1 MTPPPITTS
10 RRNLAV
16 LAIVACALVS
26 VIFPMSSTGAATRAS
41 MKGDGETSTGTG
53 SDSGSAAAPS
63 RKTRDANRQVDA
75 LTATREEVTR
85 KVRSLDSQ
93 YQAQQTAVAAAEVE
107 VATAK
112 QKVASAKARVA
123 LAENEVELAE
133 ISVKQYAVEAYIRPP
148 AKTSMRI
155 LSLKKAEDATY
166 VSDVL
171 KIMTEERHKVV
182 DALAV
187 KKKIASMESAL
198 ADKTAAEAADK
209 ASAAHAALGDLDGIR
224 QEQSDLAASLDERLE
239 RALSEAA
246 SLEAIDKQ
254 VADELAAQELELRK
268 SAALPTASLVSDT
281 TPRSSPTVNSAAV
294 PVTNSPT
301 TTRPKSPPTTR
312 PKAPTTT
319 VPPPP
324 SGLVGW
330 DDVTK
335 VGSFWVH
342 KSIASNVRGLLDAA
356 TSAGFSLSGG
366 GYRDSASQI
375 ATRRANCGPTYY
387 DIYVKP
393 SGQCTPPTAIP
404 GRSMHEQGKALDI
417 QSSGSLITS
426 RSNPAFIWLSKNAA
440 RFGLYNLPSEPWHWS
455 TNGH

>member
-1 MTPPPITTS
+1 MTPPSATTF

-16 LAIVACALVS
+16 LATVICALLA
-26 VIFPMSSTGAATRAS
+26 VIFPMSSTGAATRPS
-41 MKGDGETSTGTG
+41 MKGDGASTAGTG
-53 SDSGSAAAPS
+53 SDSGSASPS

-75 LTATREEVTR
+75 LTATREQVAR

-93 YQAQQTAVAAAEVE
+93 YQAQQAAVAAAEAE
-107 VATAK
+107 VVTAK

-148 AKTSMRI
+148 AETSMRV
-155 LSLKKAEDATY
+155 LSLKKAEAATY

-171 KIMTEERHKVV
+171 KIVTEERHKVV

-187 KKKIASMESAL
+187 KKKIASMESDL

-209 ASAAHAALGDLDGIR
+209 ASAAHAALGELDGIR
-224 QEQSDLAASLDERLE
+224 EDQSELAASLDARLA
-239 RALSEAA
+239 RAQSEAA
-246 SLEAIDKQ
+246 SREANDKQ
-254 VADELAAQELELRK
+254 VAEELAAQELELRK
-268 SAALPTASLVSDT
+268 SAGLPTASLVSDT
-281 TPRSSPTVNSAAV
+281 KPRSSPPVSSAAV
-294 PVTNSPT
+294 PVTNPPTTTRPKSPT
-301 TTRPKSPPTTR
+301 TTRPKSP
-312 PKAPTTT
+312 TTT
-319 VPPPP
+319 VPPTPP
-324 SGLVGW
+324 GLVGW

-375 ATRRANCGPTYY
+375 ATRRANCGTTYY

-455 TNGH
+455 TNGR

>member
-1 MTPPPITTS
+1 MTPPSATTS

-16 LAIVACALVS
+16 LATVVCALLA
-26 VIFPMSSTGAATRAS
+26 VIFPMSSIGAATRSS
-41 MKGDGETSTGTG
+41 MNGDGTTTTGTG
-53 SDSGSAAAPS
+53 SDSGSVSPS

-75 LTATREEVTR
+75 LTATREEVAR

-93 YQAQQTAVAAAEVE
+93 YQAQQAA
-107 VATAK
+107 VATAEAEVARAK
-112 QKVASAKARVA
+112 EKVASAKARVA

-148 AKTSMRI
+148 AKTSMRV

-198 ADKTAAEAADK
+198 ADKTADEAADK
-209 ASAAHAALGDLDGIR
+209 ASAAHAALGELDGIR
-224 QEQSDLAASLDERLE
+224 QEQSDLASSLDERLE

-254 VADELAAQELELRK
+254 VAEELAAQELELRR
-268 SAALPTASLVSDT
+268 SAELPTASLVSDT
-281 TPRSSPTVNSAAV
+281 QPRSSPQVTSAAV

-301 TTRPKSPPTTR
+301 TTRPKSPTTTR
-312 PKAPTTT
+312 PKSPTTT
-319 VPPPP
+319 VPPTSP
-324 SGLVGW
+324 GLVGW

-426 RSNPAFIWLSKNAA
+426 RSNPAFIWLSNNAA
-440 RFGLYNLPSEPWHWS
+440 RFGFYNLPSEPWHWS
-455 TNGH
+455 TNGR